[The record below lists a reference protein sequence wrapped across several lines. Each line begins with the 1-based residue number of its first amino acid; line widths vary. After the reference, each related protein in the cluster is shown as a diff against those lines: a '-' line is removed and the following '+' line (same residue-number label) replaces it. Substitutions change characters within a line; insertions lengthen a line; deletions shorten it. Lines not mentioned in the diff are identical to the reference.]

1 VSGTAWG
8 AALVLAVICSA
19 VAYVLYYRLIQQ
31 IGPARAMTV
40 SYLVPVVGLFWGWTL
55 MNEHFGLH
63 TLFGVALIF
72 TGLTLTNGLFPKRTR
87 RSS

>member
-1 VSGTAWG
+1 
-8 AALVLAVICSA
+8 VICSA

-40 SYLVPVVGLFWGWTL
+40 SYLVPVVGLFWGWAL

-63 TLFGVALIF
+63 TLFGVVLIF
-72 TGLTLTNGLFPKRTR
+72 TGLSLANGLLFKRTK